1 MSIVETAA
9 QSIGCTMKIQRGG
22 LDDPRV
28 RELLETHL
36 NQARIE
42 TAPGS
47 NHALDVKRLKDSAV
61 EFWSMWENGDLA
73 AIGAVQRLSSDHYEI
88 KSMHTIRNKRR
99 GGIGSRM
106 LLHIID
112 FARVEGAKRLS
123 LETGSW
129 EYFRPAHALYSKY
142 GFVECEPFAD
152 YVLDPNSV
160 FMTLD
165 LNSRPSNEILNSHN
179 C

>member
-1 MSIVETAA
+1 
-9 QSIGCTMKIQRGG
+9 MKIQRGG

-28 RELLETHL
+28 SKLVETHMDH
-36 NQARIE
+36 ARIE

-47 NHALDVKRLKDSAV
+47 NHALDLKGLKGSEV
-61 EFWSMWENGDLA
+61 EFWSMWQNGDLV
-73 AIGAVQRLSSDHYEI
+73 AIGAMQRLSADHYEI
-88 KSMHTIRNKRR
+88 KSMHTVSYKRR
-99 GGIGSRM
+99 CGIGSKM

-112 FARVEGAKRLS
+112 FARAEGAKRLS

-129 EYFRPAHALYSKY
+129 EYFRPARALYSKH

-165 LNSRPSNEILNSHN
+165 LNTQPSIEILNSYD

>member
-1 MSIVETAA
+1 MFLMSILEKAV
-9 QSIGCTMKIQRGG
+9 QSKGCTMKIQRGG
-22 LDDPRV
+22 LDDPQV
-28 RELLETHL
+28 RELVETHQH
-36 NQARIE
+36 QARIE

-47 NHALDVKRLKDSAV
+47 NHALDLKGLKGSEV
-61 EFWSMWENGDLA
+61 EFWSMWENGDLV
-73 AIGAVQRLSSDHYEI
+73 AIGAMQRLSADHYEI

-99 GGIGSRM
+99 GGIGSKM

-112 FARVEGAKRLS
+112 FARAEGAKRLS

-129 EYFRPAHALYSKY
+129 EYFQPARALYSKH

-165 LNSRPSNEILNSHN
+165 LNSQSSIEN
-179 C
+179 

>member
-1 MSIVETAA
+1 
-9 QSIGCTMKIQRGG
+9 MKIQRGG

-28 RELLETHL
+28 SELVETHMNL
-36 NQARIE
+36 ARIE

-47 NHALDVKRLKDSAV
+47 NHALDLKGLKGSEV
-61 EFWSMWENGDLA
+61 EFWSMWENGELV
-73 AIGAVQRLSSDHYEI
+73 AIGAVQRLSADHYEI
-88 KSMHTIRNKRR
+88 KSMHTISNKRR
-99 GGIGSRM
+99 DGIGSKM

-112 FARVEGAKRLS
+112 FARAEGAKRLS

-129 EYFRPAHALYSKY
+129 EYFRPARALYLKH
-142 GFVECEPFAD
+142 GFIECEPFAD

-165 LNSRPSNEILNSHN
+165 LSIQPSIEIMNAHD

>member
-1 MSIVETAA
+1 
-9 QSIGCTMKIQRGG
+9 MKIQRGG
-22 LDDPRV
+22 LDDPQV
-28 RELLETHL
+28 RELVETHQH
-36 NQARIE
+36 QARIE

-47 NHALDVKRLKDSAV
+47 NHALDLKGLKGPEV
-61 EFWSMWENGDLA
+61 EFWSMWENDNLV
-73 AIGAVQRLSSDHYEI
+73 AIGAIQRLSADHYEI
-88 KSMHTIRNKRR
+88 KSMHTISNKRR
-99 GGIGSRM
+99 GGIGSKM

-112 FARVEGAKRLS
+112 FARAEGAKRLS

-129 EYFRPAHALYSKY
+129 EYFRPARTLYSKH

-165 LNSRPSNEILNSHN
+165 LNSQSSIEIQNAHDH
-179 C
+179 

>member
-1 MSIVETAA
+1 
-9 QSIGCTMKIQRGG
+9 MKIQRGG

-28 RELLETHL
+28 RDLLKTHL
-36 NQARIE
+36 DQASLKS
-42 TAPGS
+42 APES
-47 NHALDVKRLKDSAV
+47 NHALDLQGLKGSEV
-61 EFWSMWENGDLA
+61 EFWSMWEKSELV
-73 AIGAVQRLSSDHYEI
+73 AIGAMRKLARDHYEI

-99 GGIGSRM
+99 SGFASKL

-112 FARVEGAKRLS
+112 FARVQGAKRLS

-129 EYFRPAHALYSKY
+129 DYFQPARALYSKY

-165 LNSRPSNEILNSHN
+165 LIAHDR
-179 C
+179 

>member
-1 MSIVETAA
+1 
-9 QSIGCTMKIQRGG
+9 MKIQRGG
-22 LDDPRV
+22 LDNPRV
-28 RELLETHL
+28 HELIVSHL
-36 NQARIE
+36 NKSRTE

-47 NHALDVKRLKDSAV
+47 DHALDLNGLKDSEV
-61 EFWSMWENGDLA
+61 EFWSMWDNGDLV
-73 AIGAVQRLSSDHYEI
+73 AIGAMLRLSRDHYEV
-88 KSMHTIRNKRR
+88 KSMHTISNKRR
-99 GGIGSRM
+99 GGIGSKM

-112 FARVEGAKRLS
+112 FARAEGAKRLS

-129 EYFRPAHALYSKY
+129 EYFRPARALYSKH

-165 LNSRPSNEILNSHN
+165 LNSQPSIEILNAHD

>member
-1 MSIVETAA
+1 MNIRS
-9 QSIGCTMKIQRGG
+9 GG

-28 RELLETHL
+28 RELLETHV

-42 TAPGS
+42 ALPES
-47 NHALDVKRLKDSAV
+47 NHALDLKGLKGSNV
-61 EFWSMWENGDLA
+61 EFWSMWDNGDLV
-73 AIGAVQRLSSDHYEI
+73 AIGAMLRLSRDHYEI
-88 KSMHTIRNKRR
+88 KSMHTISNKRR
-99 GGIGSRM
+99 CGVGSKM

-129 EYFRPAHALYSKY
+129 EYFRPARALYSKH
-142 GFVECEPFAD
+142 GFIECEPFAD
-152 YVLDPNSV
+152 YALDPNSV

-165 LNSRPSNEILNSHN
+165 LNIEPSIEILNSHDSVA
-179 C
+179 CRGKS

>member
-1 MSIVETAA
+1 MN
-9 QSIGCTMKIQRGG
+9 IQRGG

-28 RELLETHL
+28 RELLKTHV

-47 NHALDVKRLKDSAV
+47 NHALDLKGLQSSEV
-61 EFWSMWENGDLA
+61 EFWSMWDNDDLV
-73 AIGAVQRLSSDHYEI
+73 AIGAIQRLSRDHYEI
-88 KSMHTIRNKRR
+88 KSMHTISNKRR
-99 GGIGSRM
+99 GGIGSKM

-112 FARVEGAKRLS
+112 FALAEGAKRLS

-129 EYFRPAHALYSKY
+129 EYFRPARALYSKH

-152 YVLDPNSV
+152 YVLDPNSI

-165 LNSRPSNEILNSHN
+165 LNRHTPSKI
-179 C
+179 